1 MKDTQG
7 REYGHAGT
15 EYALEVGFDD
25 DTEGVTLAEAHE
37 DMATP
42 YEMLQHVPGARLV
55 QRQWAV
61 TDWAPVPADEIDGEE
76 QS

>member
-7 REYGHAGT
+7 NEYGHAGT
-15 EYALEVGFDD
+15 EYAIEVGFDD
-25 DTEGVTLAEAHE
+25 ETEGVKLAETFE

-42 YEMLQHVPGARLV
+42 FEMLQHVPGARLV

-61 TDWAPVPADEIDGEE
+61 TDWTPVPADEIEGEV